1 MTHTLSRHDLNQVTL
16 GGAVHALE
24 PLKYAFAPGQ
34 VLMISE
40 PVICMGALWIPYRRD
55 TQLMKA
61 ILSQGVKH
69 AHISSDTTLNSGT
82 HFDSNGVD
90 GSDVTS
96 SSSPS
101 SSISIIFCHADV
113 RGAFMNDGAR
123 CRDGLDIAEF
133 PRDLPIYS
141 GHFHKP
147 HIMSRGR
154 SSLRYVG
161 SPYQTSLSEAGQD
174 KFLYCMQTK
183 TSTESRVSSTSSTN
197 HSPVVTWSEYEPPW
211 RLDIGRKHYKALS
224 LNDPVVRVARP
235 YTLSYTLHQH
245 IPSISTQPPISIFI
259 PSITTS
265 DLPAISIYLIK
276 PLSSLNSPFHLRHT
290 PVIPVSPPRC
300 VWRVQ
305 VTVS

>member
-1 MTHTLSRHDLNQVTL
+1 
-16 GGAVHALE
+16 
-24 PLKYAFAPGQ
+24 
-34 VLMISE
+34 MISE

-69 AHISSDTTLNSGT
+69 AHISSDATHTSGRTLNSVG
-82 HFDSNGVD
+82 
-90 GSDVTS
+90 GSDMS
-96 SSSPS
+96 SSSSSLTPPPS
-101 SSISIIFCHADV
+101 SSVSIIFCHADV

-147 HIMSRGR
+147 HTMSRGR

-183 TSTESRVSSTSSTN
+183 ASTGTSASSTSTSSISSS
-197 HSPVVTWSEYEPPW
+197 SPSSPSITWSEHEPPW

-224 LNDPVVRVARP
+224 LNDPVVRIAHP
-235 YTLSYTLHQH
+235 YTISYTSQYIHQH
-245 IPSISTQPPISIFI
+245 ILSIYPLNPPCQPPLII
-259 PSITTS
+259 P
-265 DLPAISIYLIK
+265 LYRP
-276 PLSSLNSPFHLRHT
+276 
-290 PVIPVSPPRC
+290 
-300 VWRVQ
+300 
-305 VTVS
+305 TV

>member
-1 MTHTLSRHDLNQVTL
+1 
-16 GGAVHALE
+16 
-24 PLKYAFAPGQ
+24 
-34 VLMISE
+34 
-40 PVICMGALWIPYRRD
+40 MGALWIPYRRD

-69 AHISSDTTLNSGT
+69 ARISSDTTHISGSNLDGNSMDGT
-82 HFDSNGVD
+82 DT
-90 GSDVTS
+90 TS
-96 SSSPS
+96 PSSPS
-101 SSISIIFCHADV
+101 SSSVSIIFCHADV

-147 HIMSRGR
+147 HTMTRGR

-183 TSTESRVSSTSSTN
+183 ASAEARASSTSISTVSSSSLSSL
-197 HSPVVTWSEYEPPW
+197 SPSSTPSPSVTWSEHEPPW

-224 LNDPVVRVARP
+224 LKDPVVRVAHSPTQPTYFYTP
-235 YTLSYTLHQH
+235 YLYIHQH
-245 IPSISTQPPISIFI
+245 YQSPQSPHLINPSHHPPPPYQPSSHPFINPFLTPHQPPLIPSST
-259 PSITTS
+259 
-265 DLPAISIYLIK
+265 
-276 PLSSLNSPFHLRHT
+276 PLSPLHHPSCHPG
-290 PVIPVSPPRC
+290 RC
-300 VWRVQ
+300 VWRARA
-305 VTVS
+305 TVWLCL